1 MNCGHWRAEESE
13 ARHVLHKSHPA
24 LPLAVDMVVPL
35 HCMAAAQE
43 FAFLILC
50 LFMALDAP

>member
-24 LPLAVDMVVPL
+24 LSLAVDMMVPL